1 MVRFTN
7 GWTAW
12 ISRAVL
18 LFIAAILAATKLAG
32 QSSPQRF
39 PSASTR
45 RSAGTD
51 EDVLI
56 AVRRVHIPSKAF
68 HATRDAY
75 VWMPRGEAV
84 TATRYPVLVFPDAEE
99 TGQFRAALANI
110 QFLINRELI
119 PPLMVVGVPYFANRR
134 HELTPPATGS
144 TAKSY
149 PAAGGADDDLRF
161 IADELL
167 PWIDAHYPTVPT
179 RLIAGHSLGGLFVL
193 HAMAT
198 RPALFRVVIAMSAP
212 LWWND
217 GAFSPELAS
226 RIASDTAP
234 RTLYLTSG
242 TVGGFEAVIDS
253 TTTTF
258 AEQLTVRLGRT
269 AGSRLRFER
278 RRYVGDPH
286 EMTPLVSLVDGLR
299 MAFAPMLVPI
309 DSVVA
314 LLSVGEHRD
323 AAAIAAIAERV
334 ESDHLMAAN
343 SLGVSPRFPEA
354 ILNFLGSY
362 ALEAKHPRLA
372 ATLLRRNRDR
382 YPQSS
387 NAHES
392 LAEALAAAGDTTG
405 AVAELRTAVA
415 IAQDTLRTTTSII
428 SRTRA
433 RSLAAAATGQLRA
446 MNRDIVSNRSTSHRP
461 PP

>member
-1 MVRFTN
+1 MVSFTKH
-7 GWTAW
+7 GLGSL
-12 ISRAVL
+12 SRGVL
-18 LFIAAILAATKLAG
+18 LSIATVLGATKLAG
-32 QSSPQRF
+32 QS
-39 PSASTR
+39 TR
-45 RSAGTD
+45 PVVGSN

-68 HATRDAY
+68 HAKRDAY
-75 VWMPRGEAV
+75 VWVPSGEAV
-84 TATRYPVLVFPDAEE
+84 TAARYPVLVFPDAEE

-217 GAFSPELAS
+217 GALSPELAS

-234 RTLYLTSG
+234 RALYLTSG
-242 TVGGFEAVIDS
+242 TAGSLEAGIDS
-253 TTTTF
+253 SSSTF
-258 AEQLTVRLGRT
+258 AEQLTARLGRT

-286 EMTPLVSLVDGLR
+286 EMTPLASLVDGLR
-299 MAFAPMLVPI
+299 MAFAPMLVPT
-309 DSVVA
+309 DSLVA
-314 LLSVGEHRD
+314 TLSVGEPRD
-323 AAAIAAIAERV
+323 SATIAAIAERL
-334 ESDHLMAAN
+334 ETDYLTAAN
-343 SLGVSPRFPEA
+343 NLGVPPRFPEA
-354 ILNFLGSY
+354 VLNLLGAY
-362 ALEAKHPRLA
+362 ALEAKQASLA

-392 LAEALAAAGDTTG
+392 LGEALAAVGDTTG

-433 RSLAAAATGQLRA
+433 RALAAAATGQLRA
-446 MNRDIVSNRSTSHRP
+446 LNRDITINRSTSHRP